1 MGATDA
7 ILDGPDYPAPA
18 KLNLFLHVVGRRPDG
33 YHLLQTAFRF
43 VEFGD
48 TLRFRVRNDGA
59 IVRVAGLADVA
70 PEQDLALR
78 AARALQAEARTR
90 LGADIEVVKRLPVG
104 GGLGGGSSDA
114 ATTLLVL
121 NRLWKT
127 GLQRPVLMRLGL
139 NLGADV
145 PVFVFGQSAFAEG
158 IGEVLTPIRVAPAHY
173 LVATPPVGVSTT
185 AVFSDAGLTRNTKPI
200 KLAAFYA
207 AGRVDFSACRNDL
220 QPVVVARYPAVAQAL
235 EWLGQFGPA
244 RMSGSGSSVFL
255 GFESR
260 QAAERVW
267 RKRPPGMQGF
277 VAQGV
282 DDHPLYDQWTRETLG
297 SRQAG

>member
-18 KLNLFLHVVGRRPDG
+18 KLNLFLHVVGPRQDG

-121 NRLWKT
+121 NRLW
-127 GLQRPVLMRLGL
+127 
-139 NLGADV
+139 
-145 PVFVFGQSAFAEG
+145 
-158 IGEVLTPIRVAPAHY
+158 
-173 LVATPPVGVSTT
+173 
-185 AVFSDAGLTRNTKPI
+185 
-200 KLAAFYA
+200 
-207 AGRVDFSACRNDL
+207 
-220 QPVVVARYPAVAQAL
+220 
-235 EWLGQFGPA
+235 
-244 RMSGSGSSVFL
+244 
-255 GFESR
+255 
-260 QAAERVW
+260 
-267 RKRPPGMQGF
+267 
-277 VAQGV
+277 
-282 DDHPLYDQWTRETLG
+282 
-297 SRQAG
+297 